1 VAATLS
7 TPPHPS
13 GIDGLFS
20 EANAGFRRGE
30 KKARSRDVS
39 HPRIAFVSIEE
50 SAGLAGMITSRRRK

>member
-30 KKARSRDVS
+30 KKVRSRDVS
-39 HPRIAFVSIEE
+39 HPGIAFMTIEE
-50 SAGLAGMITSRRRK
+50 SAGLITSRRRK

>member
-20 EANAGFRRGE
+20 EANAGFRRGA
-30 KKARSRDVS
+30 KKVRSRDVS
-39 HPRIAFVSIEE
+39 HPRIAFMSIEE
-50 SAGLAGMITSRRRK
+50 NVGLASMITSRRRK